1 MSVSAEAI
9 IRAALER
16 GELDDLP
23 YKGERIPLDEDQGVH
38 PEDRLAFKVL
48 KNANMVPPEVAAM
61 RDISAL
67 REQLAAT
74 ADPEE
79 RRRIG
84 VEIAQKDAVLRLKME
99 RNARR

>member
-16 GELDDLP
+16 GELEDLP
-23 YKGERIPLDEDQGVH
+23 YRGERIPLDEDQGVH

-48 KNANMVPPEVAAM
+48 KNANMVPPEVQAM
-61 RDISAL
+61 RGLSAL
-67 REQLAAT
+67 REQLSAT
-74 ADPEE
+74 SDPEE
-79 RRRIG
+79 RRRLGI
-84 VEIAQKDAVLRLKME
+84 EIAQKDAALRLKME